1 VKELVSP
8 REKYAVRQRHTLR
21 KLPCLMKTGPSGPQ
35 GNRSSY
41 RWVTVVVEIEVL
53 LCVGHKYPE
62 GITSIS
68 DAYIVGVA
76 IE

>member
-1 VKELVSP
+1 
-8 REKYAVRQRHTLR
+8 VRQRHTLR

-41 RWVTVVVEIEVL
+41 RRVTVVVEIEVL
-53 LCVGHKYPE
+53 PRVGHKHPG
-62 GITSIS
+62 GITSVS
-68 DAYIVGVA
+68 DAYVVGVA